1 LLTIPETELLYK
13 HASCGHSLLQLR
25 IVITSVFTESG
36 HKLVRRVEFGQAN
49 HGFFEH
55 LEGLSIEECALSCL
69 LEGVAAA
76 HVPPAIYILIL
87 LRKVSEDDDG
97 VLERLGAER
106 SAFELALLNIDMVIW
121 RWIIVLIGDH
131 GEEGD

>member
-1 LLTIPETELLYK
+1 M
-13 HASCGHSLLQLR
+13 
-25 IVITSVFTESG
+25 
-36 HKLVRRVEFGQAN
+36 
-49 HGFFEH
+49 
-55 LEGLSIEECALSCL
+55 
-69 LEGVAAA
+69 
-76 HVPPAIYILIL
+76 PPAIYILIL